1 MISIGI
7 DIGGTFVKFF
17 AVNDRKKI
25 LKTDKIPTYTTLS
38 GKAFLGQL
46 SRIVNEW
53 RGSFKDKDVVLGV
66 GIAGDTDP
74 EKGVLRWAPN
84 IPWHNLKVAKV
95 MKENTGCDCY
105 VSNDANMAAWGVF
118 DREFKGKYKNMIIVT
133 LGTGIGGGIIMD
145 GKLYQGAD
153 GSSGELGHMKIDYS
167 PDAPLCGC
175 GQRGCMESYA
185 GTKGILRMA
194 QAVSAENPKSI
205 LANLINTEDFSV
217 SLLSQAAEQG
227 DEVALNLWKEI
238 GFYLG
243 RGLADM
249 VLLFNPHAIVLAG
262 GVSRGAKYFLPSIRE
277 VFDRQAVK
285 TPFKNVKILLSK
297 EGNIGG
303 VGAALY
309 ALHKANEK

>member
-17 AVNDRKKI
+17 AVNDKKRI
-25 LKTDKIPTYTTLS
+25 LKTDKIPTYTTL
-38 GKAFLGQL
+38 GRNAFLAQL

-53 RGSFKDKDVVLGV
+53 RGEFKDKSVVIGV

-84 IPWHNLKVAKV
+84 IPWHNLKVAQV
-95 MKENTGCDCY
+95 MKENTGCECY

-133 LGTGIGGGIIMD
+133 LGTGIGGGIIIN
-145 GKLYQGAD
+145 GALYQGAD
-153 GSSGELGHMKIDYS
+153 GSAGELGHMKIDFA

-175 GQRGCMESYA
+175 GQRGCLESYA

-194 QAVSAENPKSI
+194 QAASAKYPKSI
-205 LANLINTEDFSV
+205 LANLINKEEFSV
-217 SLLSQAAEQG
+217 SLLSQAAAQE

-238 GFYLG
+238 GSYLG

-249 VLLFNPHAIVLAG
+249 VLLLNPDAIVLAG
-262 GVSRGAKYFLPSIRE
+262 GVSRGAKYFLPSVRE
-277 VFDRQAVK
+277 VFEKQAVK

>member
-95 MKENTGCDCY
+95 MK
-105 VSNDANMAAWGVF
+105 
-118 DREFKGKYKNMIIVT
+118 
-133 LGTGIGGGIIMD
+133 
-145 GKLYQGAD
+145 
-153 GSSGELGHMKIDYS
+153 
-167 PDAPLCGC
+167 
-175 GQRGCMESYA
+175 
-185 GTKGILRMA
+185 
-194 QAVSAENPKSI
+194 
-205 LANLINTEDFSV
+205 
-217 SLLSQAAEQG
+217 
-227 DEVALNLWKEI
+227 
-238 GFYLG
+238 
-243 RGLADM
+243 
-249 VLLFNPHAIVLAG
+249 
-262 GVSRGAKYFLPSIRE
+262 
-277 VFDRQAVK
+277 
-285 TPFKNVKILLSK
+285 
-297 EGNIGG
+297 
-303 VGAALY
+303 
-309 ALHKANEK
+309 